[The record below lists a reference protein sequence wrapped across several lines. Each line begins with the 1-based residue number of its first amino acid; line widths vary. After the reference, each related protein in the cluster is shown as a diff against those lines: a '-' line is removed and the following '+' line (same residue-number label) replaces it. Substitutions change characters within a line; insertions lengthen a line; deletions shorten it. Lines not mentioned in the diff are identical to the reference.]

1 MAVNLALLVI
11 MVYGVGRYYGH
22 GLERSWFLF
31 PLALGFFPFLKGLH
45 LGQINVVTEF
55 GIFLALVAET
65 ALPVVAGAGLA
76 LAICTKVTPV
86 ALLGYYLVNKRF
98 KALAATLAAVAVL
111 CAIAAVRYGWA
122 PFFTYARLFPSLL
135 RVHGYGYFSLAGRLD
150 VDESAAQSVQTALT
164 IAMAAIVLLS
174 ALCAWIGKQ
183 REPLFIVVCLAAM
196 LTPNI
201 VWDHHFVFFL
211 MPLLVWMAWSNF
223 RAPVVLWCCGG
234 LALVQAARA
243 GIVPVRDPLES
254 ALYAHAFGQAS
265 ILLLLLWQIEQVCGR
280 FGRGK
285 AVRNTV
291 AGLMALGLLLEVAF
305 SGYGKPGNA
314 AGRRGDAAVHRRD
327 ADAAIAEY
335 SQAIRLEPHCAR
347 AYYSRALV
355 YYLKHDWDKAVAGFT
370 EAIQV
375 DPNYA
380 RAWLIRGASLQ
391 AEDNFDKAI
400 ADYTEAIRLD
410 PTTPEAFRDPD
421 CVAVEAYIG
430 RGLAYASRG
439 ELDRAIADY
448 TMVVRFDP
456 RNANVYCQRA
466 MIYAQNGDPTKAIAD
481 FTEAIRLDPSAA
493 AAYTNRGIAYKE
505 IGQAEKAK
513 QDFAKAKE
521 LGHKP

>member
-1 MAVNLALLVI
+1 MRHVKPYALAVAIALGLTVYVGVGIYSELELCYEEPGTLMEDSACYTRTLSGALEGKGPYEVRVVGRGFLYPPPALLVIEPLRWVSNFLRLAAASMAVNLALLVI

-111 CAIAAVRYGWA
+111 CAIAAARYGWA

-223 RAPVVLWCCGG
+223 RARSCCG
-234 LALVQAARA
+234 VA
-243 GIVPVRDPLES
+243 GDWRWCRPP
-254 ALYAHAFGQAS
+254 GPAS
-265 ILLLLLWQIEQVCGR
+265 CRSETRWNRRSTPTPSGRRRSCSCCCGR
-280 FGRGK
+280 SSRS
-285 AVRNTV
+285 
-291 AGLMALGLLLEVAF
+291 AGG
-305 SGYGKPGNA
+305 SGGERPCETLWPG
-314 AGRRGDAAVHRRD
+314 
-327 ADAAIAEY
+327 
-335 SQAIRLEPHCAR
+335 
-347 AYYSRALV
+347 
-355 YYLKHDWDKAVAGFT
+355 
-370 EAIQV
+370 
-375 DPNYA
+375 
-380 RAWLIRGASLQ
+380 
-391 AEDNFDKAI
+391 
-400 ADYTEAIRLD
+400 
-410 PTTPEAFRDPD
+410 
-421 CVAVEAYIG
+421 
-430 RGLAYASRG
+430 
-439 ELDRAIADY
+439 
-448 TMVVRFDP
+448 
-456 RNANVYCQRA
+456 
-466 MIYAQNGDPTKAIAD
+466 
-481 FTEAIRLDPSAA
+481 
-493 AAYTNRGIAYKE
+493 
-505 IGQAEKAK
+505 
-513 QDFAKAKE
+513 
-521 LGHKP
+521 